1 VTLFASLFVPE
12 ELRDAT
18 SELAWLE
25 GMLDA
30 ERALA
35 NAEGLVG
42 VIPAEAAGAIADCC
56 QPERFS
62 IDDLA
67 AQGSAAGNPAEPL
80 VRALRAQVG
89 QPFAD
94 YVHWGATSQDIVDT
108 AAMIVARRSLGL
120 IVDEVERAA
129 AACARLARDHAATL
143 MLGRTLLQPAVSTTF
158 GLKAAGWLTALV
170 EARSR
175 LLQLSSEGV
184 AAQLGGAAGTL
195 ASLGD
200 RGPEVVEL
208 YAAQLGLPAP
218 AFPWHT
224 NRSRVAELG
233 AALAVAAGT
242 FAKIGLDVGL
252 LAQSDVGEVR
262 EADGGPSS
270 TMPQKRNPVGSVRA
284 IACARQVAAYSAVL
298 FGSQVAEHERAFGG
312 WQAEWEPLTSALA
325 LTGGAAAAIAGVLD
339 GLEVDA
345 VRMRANLDETE
356 GAVLAERALL
366 VLTAR
371 VGRPKALAIVGA
383 AAGSSLRDALAPVV
397 PADELDELLDP
408 AGYLGSAG
416 VLVERALALYADE
429 GIE

>member
-1 VTLFASLFVPE
+1 VP
-12 ELRDAT
+12 
-18 SELAWLE
+18 
-25 GMLDA
+25 
-30 ERALA
+30 
-35 NAEGLVG
+35 
-42 VIPAEAAGAIADCC
+42 
-56 QPERFS
+56 
-62 IDDLA
+62 
-67 AQGSAAGNPAEPL
+67 
-80 VRALRAQVG
+80 
-89 QPFAD
+89 
-94 YVHWGATSQDIVDT
+94 
-108 AAMIVARRSLGL
+108 
-120 IVDEVERAA
+120 
-129 AACARLARDHAATL
+129 
-143 MLGRTLLQPAVSTTF
+143 TTF

-416 VLVERALALYADE
+416 VLVERALALYTDE
-429 GIE
+429 GME